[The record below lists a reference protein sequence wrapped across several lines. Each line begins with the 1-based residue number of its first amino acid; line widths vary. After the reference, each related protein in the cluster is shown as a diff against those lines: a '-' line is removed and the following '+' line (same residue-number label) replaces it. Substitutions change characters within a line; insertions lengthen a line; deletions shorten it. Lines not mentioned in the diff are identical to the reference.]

1 MAYFHKKDVLQKEKG
16 ENIVQ
21 YPQIMLSFV
30 PTTINLYIGNLSYN
44 VKESDL
50 RHVMEEYGTV
60 ASVKLITD
68 RETRRSKGF
77 AFIEMPDDAEAAK
90 AIEQLN
96 GAEYVGRSMVV
107 KEALPK
113 N

>member
-1 MAYFHKKDVLQKEKG
+1 MNMYV
-16 ENIVQ
+16 
-21 YPQIMLSFV
+21 
-30 PTTINLYIGNLSYN
+30 GNLSYN

-50 RHVMEEYGTV
+50 RQVMEEYGTV
-60 ASVKLITD
+60 ESVKIITD

-77 AFIEMPDDAEAAK
+77 AFIEMPETSEAK
-90 AIEQLN
+90 NAISELN
-96 GAEYVGRSMVV
+96 SAEYAGRPMVV

>member
-1 MAYFHKKDVLQKEKG
+1 M
-16 ENIVQ
+16 
-21 YPQIMLSFV
+21 
-30 PTTINLYIGNLSYN
+30 NLYIGNLSYN

-60 ASVKLITD
+60 ASVKVITD

-77 AFIEMPDDAEAAK
+77 AFIEMPDDAEANN
-90 AIEQLN
+90 AIRQLN